1 MATRSSRRRQLRRHL
16 KNVGQEFQ
24 YVYDFGDNW
33 EHVVTLEGI
42 LLADPAVTYPRCLDG
57 ARRCP
62 PEDCGGT
69 WGYAD
74 FLAAIADP
82 AHEEHAS
89 SLEWCGGAFDPEAF
103 EPGEVVFEDPFERL
117 REVGDGW

>member
-33 EHVVTLEGI
+33 EH
-42 LLADPAVTYPRCLDG
+42 
-57 ARRCP
+57 
-62 PEDCGGT
+62 
-69 WGYAD
+69 
-74 FLAAIADP
+74 
-82 AHEEHAS
+82 AS
-89 SLEWCGGAFDPEAF
+89 TLEWCGGAFDPEAF

-117 REVGDGW
+117 REVEEGW